1 MKKLL
6 IYLMILSMCIHAG
19 FVYAEDNA
27 DWRDTD
33 KIKVLLDRCD
43 AEGINTEYEKVNY
56 NILDRFVTYYAE
68 DEADGA
74 SEQRLSYN
82 NSVLTDMYNETIENL
97 TSYLDGSKAPKSK
110 ATEYKTNG
118 YNIGSGNLV
127 NNDGEPFF
135 SNGYGHFDEVRD
147 DIKNLSKF
155 GANNVQIEEGT
166 KYYIEKNDG
175 IPAWKYSGN
184 TDGTIEVDKT
194 NGYNSQSCLKITNK
208 TAKTANVYMTVYQD
222 VFLEPNT
229 TYEYGFYIKGSNIN
243 DAWVSAENWDSRK
256 QISGN
261 FADWTLKRYYFANKT
276 SYGTTIRITSE
287 GITDEMLIDGFY
299 IKKVGT
305 NENLLKNS
313 GFEETSDEFFEAYS
327 CNTRSIALRA
337 YLKQAEENNIAVCLN
352 LAPHYFPDFVK
363 ELYPEISGGYGLMSF
378 NVDHTAVKKVLSAY
392 AAAVMEA
399 VGDSPAVTG
408 ICITNEPT
416 FSTVRNQPYFNNY
429 FREYLKNRYSTVET
443 LNSKYKTSYSGFSDI
458 SIPNDYRQT
467 PLFYDWMNFNEKFFS
482 DWHEWFKGEIKKYN
496 AEMPVY
502 TKMMASMM
510 SNEASVM
517 ERGSDY
523 ALFSE
528 WGDMMGFDAGGGI
541 SDFANL
547 DMMTSIT
554 NKPLYNSENHV
565 ISNKDDVYDE
575 TRARSIYYQLWQ
587 EALHGLDASTIWV
600 WSRTTDTSSDLYGS
614 ILNRPDC
621 LRAVANVGLDLN
633 RNMKIITAFQEK
645 KKDAVILYS
654 EASNLYNTSYKSDM
668 LDIYK
673 KLLYS
678 GVRCGFVNEEKID
691 LLAGYDTL
699 IVNADYVEDKTY
711 DAVMNFAKNG
721 GKVIFT
727 SNNALKYDE
736 FKTSRTVDKTNVITA
751 DKNSIINY
759 ISDKIKYT
767 AYENG
772 QKADKVAIET
782 LEYDGKEY
790 LSISNFDDSNT
801 YLILPNKKY
810 YSYYNLVDE
819 ETQGGIV
826 ELKPLES
833 KLLRIDGIVDA
844 EQYSLVNPVAGT
856 GNSGELLLSWINPD
870 SENIT
875 KMDILDANGNSII
888 GDTALNTNSRAV
900 NSFNVTGLTNGREYA
915 YSVVYTVE
923 GVEKAAEIRGMPQS
937 LDVQWNTQNGYSF
950 DGKWKLAGQGDKA
963 RVDSKIYAYVD
974 ATEAH
979 SGKSSMKIVS
989 NYDKTAYARFID
1001 ANGIWGLDKSKTY
1014 TLSLWAKTEN
1024 LGIAS
1029 SDFHGERD
1037 AIQLIHDWEDLT
1049 TLGHSGEGWQQYTA
1063 TLSGRTWIM
1072 PGLFI
1077 STQGTVWV
1085 DDVELYAND
1094 DESKTNLIT
1103 YGDFEYSDTGITR
1116 EMATAGNTSV
1126 LISWKNPSGGKIL
1139 GIDILDENGEKVAVS
1154 NTPSITNGEFANAN
1168 ITGLVSGRN
1177 YTYTISIN
1185 MMNGPLL
1192 QKTVSALTGI
1202 NYQYDTQNGVKL
1214 YDLAKIRIEQ
1224 GSGVLPF
1231 NVEINKEAAH
1241 SGKYGLHAVSNYTN
1255 WVNLKFNPITLDN
1268 TKKYRASVWAKAENV
1283 SREIW
1288 LCSDNTGKTM
1298 IDNSGEWKKYSFD
1311 ISNTNSFIMNLQSAM
1326 TTFTDLCADDFAV
1339 YELDENGAE
1348 IGNNLLK
1355 NGDFE
1360 DIFGAKVSGSEKYP
1374 QSVTVDFTAYNYLIN
1389 KTLTPSII
1397 LAVYDA
1403 DNKLID
1409 TAYDTFSVSTSMT
1422 ETKKLAIPYKEEY
1435 NVRAFMW
1442 DGQTMVPIGDAEN
1455 IN

>member
-1409 TAYDTFSVSTSMT
+1409 TSYDTFSVSTSMT

>member
-482 DWHEWFKGEIKKYN
+482 NWHEWFKGEIKKYN

-1409 TAYDTFSVSTSMT
+1409 TSYDTFSVSTSMT